1 MISSAIRNSQGFSNV
16 ETMIY
21 NITSG
26 TNIFQVPMCKK
37 CGSLLVAAEDTCLEC
52 YVVKNVIE
60 DLIKQLEIEEKQT
73 PQTQIPF
80 NAFARVGEYIAS
92 LAKNGIP
99 QIRHQY
105 FR

>member
-26 TNIFQVPMCKK
+26 TNIFQVPTCKN
-37 CGSLLVAAEDTCLEC
+37 CSSPLVATEDTCLEC

-60 DLIKQLEIEEKQT
+60 DLIKQLGIEEKQT

-80 NAFARVGEYIAS
+80 DAFARVGEYIVS

-99 QIRHQY
+99 QIRHHY

>member
-1 MISSAIRNSQGFSNV
+1 MISSAIREFTRFLDTV

-52 YVVKNVIE
+52 YTGKKCNRRL
-60 DLIKQLEIEEKQT
+60 DSD
-73 PQTQIPF
+73 
-80 NAFARVGEYIAS
+80 NWR
-92 LAKNGIP
+92 
-99 QIRHQY
+99 
-105 FR
+105 

>member
-37 CGSLLVAAEDTCLEC
+37 CGSLLVAAGDTCLEC
-52 YVVKNVIE
+52 YTVKNVIE
-60 DLIKQLEIEEKQT
+60 DLLRQLEIEEKQT
-73 PQTQIPF
+73 SQTQIPF

-92 LAKNGIP
+92 LAKNSIP
-99 QIRHQY
+99 QIHHQY